1 MSAIAK
7 LRVSFRFGARSKSG
21 KDFKAT
27 SAIYSLTQSINHSL
41 NRSLN
46 RSLNHSLNH
55 SIAHSITH
63 SLNQSLTHSIT
74 HSLNHSLSLT
84 LSLTHSLEIT
94 SIHSVNQRN
103 IYQQINPYVRLR
115 PLDGILRDAAR
126 LFGGVPQVRPYS
138 GIHAETLHWLPV
150 RQGIFYR
157 FLLMLGAVSL
167 ALPLLIFP
175 SFLSFLRPVR
185 VGDRFARPLMV
196 TILIP
201 RSYTATK
208 QNRAFSAAGP
218 SIWSGLPLELR
229 SPT

>member
-1 MSAIAK
+1 VPGQNPGRISK
-7 LRVSFRFGARSKSG
+7 LHQRY
-21 KDFKAT
+21 T
-27 SAIYSLTQSINHSL
+27 HSL
-41 NRSLN
+41 NQSIT
-46 RSLNHSLNH
+46 HSIAH

-63 SLNQSLTHSIT
+63 LITQSLTQSLTHSINQSLTQSLT
-74 HSLNHSLSLT
+74 HSLNHSLSLAR
-84 LSLTHSLEIT
+84 SLTHSLEIT

-126 LFGGVPQVRPYS
+126 LIGGVPQVRPYS

-157 FLLMLGAVSL
+157 FLLLLGVVSL

-218 SIWSGLPLELR
+218 SIWNGLPLELR